1 MKGSNPTSNL
11 PSPSTSFL
19 CHKAVLAAAGNTF
32 FSQTLKSTCNL
43 NSNEHVNNVEGDTM
57 DHLHLPDYTA
67 AQVKELVLLCYGLV
81 FNISEENSIF
91 TSGGGN
97 SGENANPLFKLL
109 IVETKT
115 EKVVN
120 ASWKMEDSLYEDDY
134 YPYSMSQDLMNE
146 DQYNMEQED
155 LIGEGGDQFG
165 DSKLFPDDNH
175 GTLIKKKKKLGRK
188 KKKNKTLKSSVK
200 NEVFEEEQ
208 QLLPIDKFEDEE
220 GQFTCH
226 VCGLEFTKRLDMNYH
241 IKKNHENPEGYK
253 CPKCPRKLK
262 SESGLKYHMNI
273 HDGFTFSCHMC
284 PKVLKSKHGLAYHM
298 NIHNSTQAFLCND
311 CGKSFV
317 TKQKMQNHVRA
328 KHTLERPYVCD
339 TCGTGFVRSDKLLIH
354 KRRVH
359 TGERPYSCEHCD
371 WKGVDSSDLIHHRK
385 KHLKALNT
393 PQKLEPLPYTTE
405 NHQ

>member
-1 MKGSNPTSNL
+1 
-11 PSPSTSFL
+11 
-19 CHKAVLAAAGNTF
+19 
-32 FSQTLKSTCNL
+32 
-43 NSNEHVNNVEGDTM
+43 M
-57 DHLHLPDYTA
+57 DHLHLPDYTVT
-67 AQVKELVLLCYGLV
+67 QVKELVLLCYGLV
-81 FNISEENSIF
+81 FNISEENSKYI
-91 TSGGGN
+91 SGCE
-97 SGENANPLFKLL
+97 GEDMNPLFKLL
-109 IVETKT
+109 IMETKEEKA
-115 EKVVN
+115 EKVN
-120 ASWKMEDSLYEDDY
+120 NSWKMEDSFYDEEY
-134 YPYSMSQDLMNE
+134 YPYSMSNE
-146 DQYNMEQED
+146 FLNDEQYNMVQGGENM
-155 LIGEGGDQFG
+155 IGDVIDPF
-165 DSKLFPDDNH
+165 DDNKIFLGENH
-175 GTLIKKKKKLGRK
+175 NKLVKKRKKLGRK
-188 KKKNKTLKSSVK
+188 KKKSKLLKDEMINDQVK
-200 NEVFEEEQ
+200 HEMFEEEP
-208 QLLPIDKFEDEE
+208 LLPIDKFEDEE

-226 VCGLEFTKRLDMNYH
+226 VCGLEFTKKMDLNFH

-273 HDGFTFSCHMC
+273 HDGHSFSCHMC

-385 KHLKALNT
+385 KHLKAQLT
-393 PQKLEPLPYTTE
+393 PQKTEPPPLTPLPFATE
-405 NHQ
+405 SQQLNV